1 MRPTILQ
8 IALSVY
14 VGLLSLTSAPSAQT
28 GNCSAM
34 DAREA
39 NYHCRQWRAR

>member
-14 VGLLSLTSAPSAQT
+14 VGLLSLTSASNAQT

-39 NYHCRQWRAR
+39 NHHSR